1 MGGPSGGN
9 DTWDSQKVC
18 ASIFHRTWIAQE
30 TWWVWPVVRDQG
42 RPRQALG
49 PPYHLLI
56 VNPDHSGQ
64 GFPRDPWKH
73 LEKSLYLCLFVCVEG
88 GDSICVHVC
97 NERVEATDRAMGAF
111 LLQLYTLPV
120 ETGLLTGPEVY
131 PSALTT
137 TATNNNQSPTSPPL
151 PPLPSPPE

>member
-1 MGGPSGGN
+1 M
-9 DTWDSQKVC
+9 
-18 ASIFHRTWIAQE
+18 AQE
-30 TWWVWPVVRDQG
+30 TWCMWPVVRDQD

-73 LEKSLYLCLFVCVEG
+73 LEKSLYLYLFVCVEG

-97 NERVEATDRAMGAF
+97 NERVEATDGQWVPSSYNCTPY
-111 LLQLYTLPV
+111 LLRQGFSLDLKCTRLHSRP
-120 ETGLLTGPEVY
+120 P
-131 PSALTT
+131 PPTT
-137 TATNNNQSPTSPPL
+137 TNHQHHHHYHRCHHHQNNRCMQQCHHHYSRHCHHQSDRRM
-151 PPLPSPPE
+151 